1 MMRTVQSAA
10 ALLALAALSACA
22 DPPPTYTGY
31 VEADYALIAAPQSG
45 WLTSVAVDRG
55 AAVKPG
61 DALFTL
67 DTDKEAAQETE
78 AAQRAASAA
87 ATARDLARGARPAD
101 LAPLEAQRINA
112 QAQAD
117 LARSEEARWRPLV
130 EKGFASQ
137 AKLDTVL
144 AQRRSAD
151 AQLAQIDKSI
161 AAAKLA
167 ARSDQLAAARANSAA
182 AGAALT
188 QAQWVK
194 NQRQVE
200 SRIRASVEDRLR
212 EPGEYVPA
220 GAPVLSLLP
229 SGRVFVRFF
238 TPLEDISK
246 VKVGD
251 VVDISCDGCAKN
263 MQGRI
268 RFVSRESEFTPPVIF
283 SESARQRMVFMIE
296 AEPLNGA
303 DLRPGAP
310 VSVRLAAKAKSG

>member
-1 MMRTVQSAA
+1 MIRSIQIFA
-10 ALLALAALSACA
+10 ALLIASALSGCG
-22 DPPPTYTGY
+22 DPPPKYTGY
-31 VEADYALIAAPQSG
+31 VEADYALIAAPQAG
-45 WLTSVAVDRG
+45 WLTKVAVDRG
-55 AAVKPG
+55 AAIKPG

-67 DTDKEAAQETE
+67 DTDREAAQESE

-117 LARSEEARWRPLV
+117 LARNEESRWRPLV

-137 AKLDTVL
+137 SKLDSVT
-144 AQRRSAD
+144 AQRRSAE

-161 AAAKLA
+161 AAAKLS
-167 ARSDQLAAARANSAA
+167 ARADQLAAARANSAA

-194 NQRQVE
+194 NQRQV
-200 SRIRASVEDRLR
+200 SARIAASVEDRLR

-220 GAPVLSLLP
+220 GAPILSLLP
-229 SGRVFVRFF
+229 AGRVFVRFF
-238 TPLEDISK
+238 VPVEDVSRIRA
-246 VKVGD
+246 GD
-251 VVDISCDGCAKN
+251 LVDISCTGCAAGL
-263 MQGRI
+263 QGRV

-283 SESARQRMVFMIE
+283 SESAHQRMVFMIE
-296 AEPLNGA
+296 AAPLDGA
-303 DLRPGAP
+303 DLRPGVP
-310 VSVRLAAKAKSG
+310 VSVKLAAKPKNA